1 MDQSAAPVLCAID
14 DCIEKFTADRKQN
27 ISPFIE
33 KHFTVSETLQIQ
45 KRHLPLD
52 LVLSPVNALWSIP
65 YLLIKKTVETSDKL
79 GWPALNPIMDI
90 LPASFKTGYQKD
102 IEKLIATELIGEGIL
117 MDYIHK
123 DPLLGPMVASGSVQ
137 LDQRRIRTEVL
148 KEVEKYTSS
157 QAMIS
162 DICSSLLTVAV
173 GWIYFGDKSLGI
185 MGLGSRFARKMA
197 REQASSNF
205 FLGEK
210 VGSVFYGVFPPAPT
224 NTQIVLAT
232 FSVGALLTV
241 CSLFVSV
248 MIDPARKRFGLHEK
262 KLHTLVDNLEEK
274 LFISLKKDLKSH
286 LRQPAAMKQAS

>member
-1 MDQSAAPVLCAID
+1 MEQRAAPVLCAID

-52 LVLSPVNALWSIP
+52 LILSPVNALWSIP
-65 YLLIKKTVETSDKL
+65 YLVVKKAVETSDKM
-79 GWPALNPIMDI
+79 GWPALNPIIDI

-102 IEKLIATELIGEGIL
+102 IERLIATEQI
-117 MDYIHK
+117 
-123 DPLLGPMVASGSVQ
+123 
-137 LDQRRIRTEVL
+137 
-148 KEVEKYTSS
+148 EKYTSS

-162 DICSSLLTVAV
+162 DICSSLLTLAA
-173 GWIYFGDKSLGI
+173 GWIYFGDKSLGVL
-185 MGLGSRFARKMA
+185 GLGSRFARKIA
-197 REQASSNF
+197 RENASSNF

-232 FSVGALLTV
+232 FAVGALLTV
-241 CSLFVSV
+241 CSLFVGV
-248 MIDPARKRFGLHEK
+248 MIDPARKRFGMHEK
-262 KLHTLVDNLEEK
+262 KLHSLVDSLEER
-274 LFISLKKDLKSH
+274 LFISLKKVLKSH
-286 LRQPAAMKQAS
+286 LRLRQRTDVKQAG

>member
-1 MDQSAAPVLCAID
+1 MEQRAAPVLCAID

-52 LVLSPVNALWSIP
+52 LILSPVNALWSIP
-65 YLLIKKTVETSDKL
+65 YLVVKKAVETSDKM
-79 GWPALNPIMDI
+79 GWPALNPIIDI

-102 IEKLIATELIGEGIL
+102 IERLIATELIGEGIL
-117 MDYIHK
+117 IDYIRK
-123 DPLLGPMVASGSVQ
+123 DPVLGPMVASGAVE

-148 KEVEKYTSS
+148 KEIEKYTSS

-162 DICSSLLTVAV
+162 DICSSLLTLAA
-173 GWIYFGDKSLGI
+173 GWIYFGDKSLGVL
-185 MGLGSRFARKMA
+185 GLGSRFARKIA
-197 REQASSNF
+197 RENASSNF

-232 FSVGALLTV
+232 FAVGALLTV

-248 MIDPARKRFGLHEK
+248 MIDPARKRFGMHDK
-262 KLHTLVDNLEEK
+262 KLHALVDNLEER
-274 LFISLKKDLKSH
+274 LFISLKKDLK
-286 LRQPAAMKQAS
+286 KQAG

>member
-1 MDQSAAPVLCAID
+1 MDQRAAPVLCAID

-33 KHFTVSETLQIQ
+33 KHFSVSETIQIQ

-52 LVLSPVNALWSIP
+52 LILSPVNALWSIP
-65 YLLIKKTVETSDKL
+65 YLMIKKAVETSDKM
-79 GWPALNPIMDI
+79 GWPVLNPLMDV

-102 IEKLIATELIGEGIL
+102 IEKLIATELVGEDVL
-117 MDYIHK
+117 MDYIRK
-123 DPLLGPMVASGSVQ
+123 DPVLGPMVVSGAIE
-137 LDQRRIRTEVL
+137 LNQRKIRTEVL
-148 KEVEKYTSS
+148 KEIEKYTSS

-162 DICSSLLTVAV
+162 DVCSSLLTLAA
-173 GWIYFGDKSLGI
+173 GWIYFGDKSLGV

-197 REQASSNF
+197 REKASSNF

-224 NTQIVLAT
+224 NTQIVMATLA
-232 FSVGALLTV
+232 VGALLTV

-248 MIDPARKRFGLHEK
+248 MIDPARKRFGMHDK
-262 KLHTLVDNLEEK
+262 KLHALVDNLEER
-274 LFISLKKDLKSH
+274 LFIALKKDLKSH
-286 LRQPAAMKQAS
+286 LRQPAPMKQAG